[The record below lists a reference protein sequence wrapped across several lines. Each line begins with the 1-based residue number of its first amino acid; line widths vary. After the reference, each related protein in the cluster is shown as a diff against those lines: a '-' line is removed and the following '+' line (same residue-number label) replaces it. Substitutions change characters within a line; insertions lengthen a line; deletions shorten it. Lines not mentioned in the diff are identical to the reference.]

1 MLISGFNR
9 RHFLQLSAGSALSIT
24 SPTTLIAQQTMMRR
38 TIPSSG
44 ETIPV
49 IGLGTSDEFERNTSE
64 NLDDLKA
71 VLNTLLDSGANMV
84 DTAPTYGNS
93 ESVLGKLFS
102 EMNISQQLFIA
113 TKISLRHV
121 MFNTKQA
128 GMEQMIE
135 SAKVMGKSPL
145 ELVYVHNLNDLDTQW
160 QNLQEWKAAGKVKY
174 IGVTISNYRNFD
186 EMEAFL
192 RKANGV
198 DFMQINY
205 SLIEPRAD
213 DVLIPLARDKG
224 AAIVTNRPFGNGGYF
239 RRVRGKTL
247 PEWAKEFDCES
258 WAQFTLKWILGN
270 PDITCAIPATS
281 NARHMLDNASAGLG
295 RLPEQS
301 ERAKMLE
308 LMQSI

>member
-1 MLISGFNR
+1 M
-9 RHFLQLSAGSALSIT
+9 SIA
-24 SPTTLIAQQTMMRR
+24 SVNKLMAQQTMMRR
-38 TIPSSG
+38 VIPSSG
-44 ETIPV
+44 ESIPV
-49 IGLGTSDEFERNTSE
+49 IGLGTSDEFERNTSD

-71 VLNTLLDSGANMV
+71 VLRNLLDNGANMV

-102 EMNISQQLFIA
+102 EMNIQQQLFIA
-113 TKISLRHV
+113 TKISLRRV

-128 GMEQMIE
+128 GIDQMIE
-135 SAKVMGKSPL
+135 SANVMGKSPL
-145 ELVYVHNLNDLDTQW
+145 DLIYVHNLNDLDTQW

-174 IGVTISNYRNFD
+174 IGVTISNYRDFD
-186 EMEAFL
+186 DMEAFL

-239 RRVRGKTL
+239 RKVRGKVL
-247 PEWAKEFDCES
+247 PDWVKEFGCES

-281 NARHMLDNASAGLG
+281 NSRHMLDNASGGFG
-295 RLPEQS
+295 RFPEQS
-301 ERAKMLE
+301 ERNMMLE
-308 LMQSI
+308 FMQSI